1 MQRVILGAVLVLAC
15 CSQTAQAEEEGF
27 ELWSEP
33 VAGPAPAEAAPAVAA
48 PVAAQPAPEADVDAE
63 TLARLNEIVEAEA
76 AQAARVETGNY
87 AIHFGAG
94 ARWLMSLRPD
104 DLAHDDLW
112 LTEITVR
119 WAPFDLP
126 AEIGFDFALGKD
138 RTLLLR
144 PNLKLLLVKRG
155 DFSLFLEGAC
165 DVLVLV
171 DSTDVGGGGGLG
183 FTVGIIDH
191 LALEVVA
198 SASVFGLDDSTA
210 RQFVGGEPVA
220 VPAGDRRVVVFP
232 GVSARLMARF

>member
-1 MQRVILGAVLVLAC
+1 
-15 CSQTAQAEEEGF
+15 
-27 ELWSEP
+27 
-33 VAGPAPAEAAPAVAA
+33 
-48 PVAAQPAPEADVDAE
+48 
-63 TLARLNEIVEAEA
+63 
-76 AQAARVETGNY
+76 
-87 AIHFGAG
+87 
-94 ARWLMSLRPD
+94 D

-112 LTEITVR
+112 LTEVTVR

-126 AEIGFDFALGKD
+126 AEIGFDFALGRD

-144 PNLKLLLVKRG
+144 PNLKFLLVKRG

-165 DVLVLV
+165 DVLVLP
-171 DSTDVGGGGGLG
+171 DSTEVGGGGGLG

-210 RQFVGGEPVA
+210 RQFVGGEPIAEPV
-220 VPAGDRRVVVFP
+220 GDRRVVVFP